1 MNAEK
6 KTTKQQTK
14 IQSIRTAM
22 YSILC
27 VHFMFSCKYL
37 VDFQGPGFHIGI
49 VEESYVLPTHA
60 NFHCK
65 WNMLYVAEICW
76 GDDILLRLLM

>member
-1 MNAEK
+1 MLK
-6 KTTKQQTK
+6 TKTTHQDSKRK
-14 IQSIRTAM
+14 NS
-22 YSILC
+22 YVLC
-27 VHFMFSCKYL
+27 VPFMFSCKYL